1 MIRKIGLLVS
11 LLAGWAASAQQGTY
25 SPYSFY
31 GIGENRFKGTA
42 EFRQTGG
49 LSFHADSIHV
59 NLQNPAGISALKLTT
74 YAAGASARFGK
85 LTTEQASEKAQR
97 TTLDYFVV
105 GMPVSKNSAIS
116 FGLVP
121 MSSLGYRS
129 RTSGLEVDGAGT
141 RVEFY
146 EGEGD
151 VNRVYVAY
159 GHKIGKFLRL
169 GAEFNYNFGELETQS
184 VIGHSALQ
192 YGVQEINK
200 SSIGGFGY
208 NFGAQVE
215 FPVFEKYKFMAGVS
229 YQPEFNLKSRN
240 ERTFNTVT
248 IYDEGLYA
256 VVDQRPMLMDDH
268 DITMSSKIKIGAG
281 LARVN
286 HWMIGAEMT
295 LLDGES
301 QSNRFTGPSNASFE
315 SGYRYNVGGYFIPK
329 YNSFTSYFD
338 RITYRA
344 GFSYEKT
351 GLVLSGKSIMD
362 ATAHLGFG
370 LPIGSSI
377 SNVNIGFEYGKKGTI
392 SHGLVEDN
400 YFGIN
405 IGVSLNDRWFVKRKY
420 D

>member
-1 MIRKIGLLVS
+1 M
-11 LLAGWAASAQQGTY
+11 
-25 SPYSFY
+25 
-31 GIGENRFKGTA
+31 
-42 EFRQTGG
+42 
-49 LSFHADSIHV
+49 
-59 NLQNPAGISALKLTT
+59 
-74 YAAGASARFGK
+74 GK
-85 LTTEQASEKAQR
+85 R
-97 TTLDYFVV
+97 
-105 GMPVSKNSAIS
+105 
-116 FGLVP
+116 
-121 MSSLGYRS
+121 
-129 RTSGLEVDGAGT
+129 
-141 RVEFY
+141 
-146 EGEGD
+146 
-151 VNRVYVAY
+151 
-159 GHKIGKFLRL
+159 
-169 GAEFNYNFGELETQS
+169 
-184 VIGHSALQ
+184 
-192 YGVQEINK
+192 